1 MKEETIESVANKESK
16 FETSAL
22 AEAAINEVNQGD
34 IIQLERRGF
43 FYVDKKTEDGTIHL
57 NYIPD
62 GKTKTM
68 SVITTKVDAK
78 TLSKG
83 EGESKKSKDKKKDRK
98 EKENK
103 QQVKEQTPAEE
114 QK

>member
-1 MKEETIESVANKESK
+1 MKDETIESVANKESK
-16 FETSAL
+16 FETPAI

-43 FYVDKKTEDGTIHL
+43 FYVDKKIENGPIYL

-68 SVITTKVDAK
+68 SVISTKVDAK

-83 EGESKKSKDKKKDRK
+83 EGESKKSKDKKKDKK

-103 QQVKEQTPAEE
+103 KQQKDEKPIEE
-114 QK
+114 KK

>member
-1 MKEETIESVANKESK
+1 MKDETIESVANKESR
-16 FETSAL
+16 FSTLAI
-22 AEAAINEVNQGD
+22 AEAAINEVKEGE

-43 FYVDKKTEDGTIHL
+43 FYVDKKLEDGSFYL

-68 SVITTKVDAK
+68 SVISTKVDAK

-83 EGESKKSKDKKKDRK
+83 EGESKKSKDKKKDKK

-103 QQVKEQTPAEE
+103 QQQKEQAPVEE
-114 QK
+114 KN

>member
-1 MKEETIESVANKESK
+1 MKDETIDTVANKESR
-16 FETSAL
+16 FATSAIS
-22 AEAAINEVNQGD
+22 ESAINEVNEGD

-43 FYVDKKTEDGTIHL
+43 FYVDKKLEDGSIYL

-68 SVITTKVDAK
+68 SVISTKVDAK

-83 EGESKKSKDKKKDRK
+83 EGESKKSKDKKKDKK

-103 QQVKEQTPAEE
+103 QQQKEQTTTEE
-114 QK
+114 KK

>member
-1 MKEETIESVANKESK
+1 MKDETIESVANKESK
-16 FETSAL
+16 FETPAI
-22 AEAAINEVNQGD
+22 AEAAINDVKQGD

-43 FYVDKKTEDGTIHL
+43 FYVDQKLENGLIHL

-68 SVITTKVDAK
+68 SVISTKVDAK

-83 EGESKKSKDKKKDRK
+83 EGESKKSKDKKKDK
-98 EKENK
+98 KDKENK
-103 QQVKEQTPAEE
+103 KQQKEQTPVEE
-114 QK
+114 NK